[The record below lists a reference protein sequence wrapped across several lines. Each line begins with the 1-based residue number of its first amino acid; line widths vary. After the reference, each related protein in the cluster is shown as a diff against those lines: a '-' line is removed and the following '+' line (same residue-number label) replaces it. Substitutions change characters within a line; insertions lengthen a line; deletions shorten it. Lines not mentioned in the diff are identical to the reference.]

1 MVLKNLYRSSQ
12 IIFKKPFDIVENR
25 TKSHEK
31 LNVQTV
37 YLDKTYNYSYVCIVS
52 I

>member
-1 MVLKNLYRSSQ
+1 MALKYFGEVT
-12 IIFKKPFDIVENR
+12 FKKPFDIVENR

-31 LNVQTV
+31 LIVQTV
-37 YLDKTYNYSYVCIVS
+37 YLDKIYNYSYVCIVS